1 LVRKQLK
8 GSFSRSS
15 VNAQSGVATP
25 AGGGYVGGLV
35 IMALAFLTPAFVF
48 IPSATLVL
56 TFFFSTLNSHVPP
69 NDLEFLEFTKS
80 IIRVTDP
87 LGRSL

>member
-1 LVRKQLK
+1 M
-8 GSFSRSS
+8 
-15 VNAQSGVATP
+15 NAQSGVATP
-25 AGGGYVGGLV
+25 AGGVYVGGLV

-56 TFFFSTLNSHVPP
+56 TKYFFFSTLNSHVPP

>member
-1 LVRKQLK
+1 MYRSRDSLTENFRWFEKNIK

-25 AGGGYVGGLV
+25 AGGVYVGGLV

-56 TFFFSTLNSHVPP
+56 
-69 NDLEFLEFTKS
+69 ND
-80 IIRVTDP
+80 I
-87 LGRSL
+87 

>member
-1 LVRKQLK
+1 MILRFGNNIQ

-25 AGGGYVGGLV
+25 AGGVYVGGLV

-56 TFFFSTLNSHVPP
+56 ANISFIFNSHA
-69 NDLEFLEFTKS
+69 L
-80 IIRVTDP
+80 
-87 LGRSL
+87 